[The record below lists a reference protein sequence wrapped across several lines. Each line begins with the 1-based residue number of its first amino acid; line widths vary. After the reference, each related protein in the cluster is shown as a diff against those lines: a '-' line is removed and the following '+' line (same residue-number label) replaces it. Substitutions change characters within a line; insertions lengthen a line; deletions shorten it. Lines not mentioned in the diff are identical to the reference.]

1 VSRATRVGLAV
12 AAVAGVVFVGLSIAL
27 RVQLVGSGGAKLAMV
42 PPRQEPARQDM
53 GIAVPIDQ
61 RPARPDLG
69 IGVPVDRRPPAVH
82 LLDARGRPTTLR
94 SFRGRWVVVAPS
106 ITLCHEV
113 CPLTTAALLRLR
125 RLMAAAGAGRRF
137 VAVEV
142 TVDPWRD
149 TPRRLR
155 AYRRM
160 TGADFPLLTGS
171 VGSVRQLMDF
181 FGVNFEPVPAERP
194 PARDWLTG
202 KPERFD
208 VEHTDG
214 AFVIDPSGTE
224 RLAVPGM
231 PAVGGRIEAPLADLL
246 DEAGKK
252 NLRHP
257 TPGWSAVTLA
267 RRLQRMMGLGDV
279 GAPATAAGGARPGSG
294 DLVADERGPQ
304 PGSGGLVAEES
315 LGQGL
320 EGARGRPAVVNVW
333 ASWCPPCRE
342 ELPLFASAE
351 RRFGQRIAFLGAD
364 LEDSDG
370 SARSLLGRVGID
382 YPSYPTDAAEVGEL
396 LGPVQGTPVTFFLGS
411 AGEVVDEH
419 IGAYRSAAELDA
431 DLLRPSS
438 PP

>member
-1 VSRATRVGLAV
+1 LAV
-12 AAVAGVVFVGLSIAL
+12 AAVTGIVFVGLSVAL
-27 RVQLVGSGGAKLAMV
+27 RVQLVDGGEGATVA
-42 PPRQEPARQDM
+42 PARQ
-53 GIAVPIDQ
+53 
-61 RPARPDLG
+61 DLG

-82 LLDARGRPTTLR
+82 LIDARGRPTTLR

-106 ITLCHEV
+106 MTRCHEV

-125 RLMAAAGAGRRF
+125 RLMSAAGAGRRF

-155 AYRRM
+155 AYRRL

-171 VGSVRQLMDF
+171 VGSVRRLMDF
-181 FGVNFEPVPAERP
+181 LRIRFERVG
-194 PARDWLTG
+194 D
-202 KPERFD
+202 D

-214 AFVIDPSGTE
+214 AFVLDPRGTE
-224 RLAVPGM
+224 RLAVAGM
-231 PAVGGRIEAPLADLL
+231 PAVGGRIAAPLAGLL
-246 DEAGKK
+246 DEEGKK

-257 TPGWSAVTLA
+257 TPGWSAVALA
-267 RRLQRMMGLGDV
+267 RRLQRMMGLG
-279 GAPATAAGGARPGSG
+279 GAGARSTPGG
-294 DLVADERGPQ
+294 
-304 PGSGGLVAEES
+304 GGLRDDQD
-315 LGQGL
+315 LGQAL
-320 EGARGRPAVVNVW
+320 DAARGRPAVVNVW

-364 LEDSDG
+364 LEDSAG

-382 YPSYPTDAAEVGEL
+382 YPSYPADAAEVGDL
-396 LGPVQGTPVTFFLGS
+396 LGPVQGTPVTFFLGQG
-411 AGEVVDEH
+411 GEVVDEH

-431 DLLRPSS
+431 DLLRHAS
-438 PP
+438 PPRGGA

>member
-1 VSRATRVGLAV
+1 VSRQAKVGLVV

-27 RVQLVGSGGAKLAMV
+27 RVQLVGDGASTAV
-42 PPRQEPARQDM
+42 APAPAQPQPARQE
-53 GIAVPIDQ
+53 
-61 RPARPDLG
+61 LG
-69 IGVPVDRRPPAVH
+69 IGVPVDRRPPAVR
-82 LLDARGRPTTLR
+82 LLDARGRPTSLR

-106 ITLCHEV
+106 MTLCHEV

-171 VGSVRQLMDF
+171 VGAVRRLMGF
-181 FGVNFEPVPAERP
+181 LGVNFERVPADDP
-194 PARDWLTG
+194 PARDWMTG
-202 KPERFD
+202 RPERFD

-214 AFVIDPSGTE
+214 AFVFGPGGAE

-231 PAVGGRIEAPLADLL
+231 PAVGGRMEAPLVGLL
-246 DEAGKK
+246 DKEGKE
-252 NLRHP
+252 NLAHP
-257 TPGWSAVTLA
+257 TPGWSAVGLA
-267 RRLQRMMGLGDV
+267 RRLQRMMGLG
-279 GAPATAAGGARPGSG
+279 ARRARPAAGGGR
-294 DLVADERGPQ
+294 
-304 PGSGGLVAEES
+304 GGLLSGTS
-315 LGQGL
+315 LGEALGS
-320 EGARGRPAVVNVW
+320 ARGRPAVVNVW

-342 ELPLFASAE
+342 ELPLFAAAAP
-351 RRFGQRIAFLGAD
+351 RFAGRIAFLGAD
-364 LEDSDG
+364 LEDDDG
-370 SARSLLGRVGID
+370 AARALLARTGVD
-382 YPSYPTDAAEVGEL
+382 YPSYPADAAELGDL
-396 LGPVQGTPVTFFLGS
+396 LAPVQGTPVTFFLGP

-419 IGAYRSAAELDA
+419 IGAYRSAAQLDA
-431 DLLRPSS
+431 DLLRHAA

>member
-1 VSRATRVGLAV
+1 VSRATKVGLAV

-27 RVQLVGSGGAKLAMV
+27 RVQLVGGGAKLAMV

-82 LLDARGRPTTLR
+82 LIDARGRPTTLR

-125 RLMAAAGAGRRF
+125 RLMAAAGAGGRF

-171 VGSVRQLMDF
+171 VGSVRRLMDF
-181 FGVNFEPVPAERP
+181 LGVDFERV
-194 PARDWLTG
+194 G
-202 KPERFD
+202 ND

-214 AFVIDPSGTE
+214 AFVVDPSGTE

-231 PAVGGRIEAPLADLL
+231 PAVGGRIRAPLAGLL
-246 DEAGKK
+246 DKEGKQ

-257 TPGWSAVTLA
+257 TPGWSAVALA
-267 RRLQRMMGLGDV
+267 RRLQRMMGLGDASV
-279 GAPATAAGGARPGSG
+279 PATGAGAARPGMDKGSDG
-294 DLVADERGPQ
+294 LVAD
-304 PGSGGLVAEES
+304 ES

-320 EGARGRPAVVNVW
+320 EAVRGRPAVVNVW

-342 ELPLFASAE
+342 ELPLFAAAE

-370 SARSLLGRVGID
+370 SARSLLGWAGID
-382 YPSYPTDAAEVGEL
+382 YPSYPSDTAEAGEL

>member
-1 VSRATRVGLAV
+1 MSRATKSGLAI
-12 AAVAGVVFVGLSIAL
+12 ATVAGVVFVGLSIAL
-27 RVQLVGSGGAKLAMV
+27 RVQLVGGVGA
-42 PPRQEPARQDM
+42 EPAT
-53 GIAVPIDQ
+53 A
-61 RPARPDLG
+61 PARGAAARPG
-69 IGVPVDRRPPAVH
+69 PGVGVPVDRRPPAVH

-106 ITLCHEV
+106 MTRCHEV

-125 RLMAAAGAGRRF
+125 LLMAAAGAGRRF

-155 AYRRM
+155 AYRRT

-171 VGSVRQLMDF
+171 VGSVRRLMDF
-181 FGVNFEPVPAERP
+181 FGVDFERVG
-194 PARDWLTG
+194 D
-202 KPERFD
+202 D

-224 RLAVPGM
+224 RLAVTGM
-231 PAVGGRIEAPLADLL
+231 PAVGGRIRAPLASLL
-246 DEAGKK
+246 DKEGRK

-257 TPGWSAVTLA
+257 TPGWSAVALA
-267 RRLQRMMGLGDV
+267 RRLQRMMGLGAT
-279 GAPATAAGGARPGSG
+279 GARSTAGGGLRVDQ
-294 DLVADERGPQ
+294 DLGEA
-304 PGSGGLVAEES
+304 
-315 LGQGL
+315 L
-320 EGARGRPAVVNVW
+320 EAARGRPAVVNVW

-351 RRFGQRIAFLGAD
+351 RRFGGRLAFLGAD
-364 LEDSDG
+364 LEDSAG

-382 YPSYPTDAAEVGEL
+382 YPSYPVDAAEVGGQL
-396 LGPVQGTPVTFFLGS
+396 RPVQGAPVTFFLGP

-431 DLLRPSS
+431 ELLRHSGPTRADR
-438 PP
+438 PNG